1 MAKATTRY
9 RCRQVAERLGVD
21 ARTVQV
27 RAADIPGAAKIFN
40 RWTFDPVKLE
50 RWIAELE
57 AESDRRNNRHGKAQ

>member
-1 MAKATTRY
+1 
-9 RCRQVAERLGVD
+9 
-21 ARTVQV
+21 V